1 MADALMDVGNLNDG
15 EKQHTPGSTTPNTL
29 ISQQVDVAQAE
40 AEFNALSRQLT
51 KRSELARQQSKSQSS
66 VTATLQQDVEKARVD
81 EFDRF
86 DLREYLTSSNDANQK
101 AGIKHKVCSV
111 VTLRLMGLI
120 SRALQHVG
128 VVWED
133 LQVEVMGGINSKVMK
148 FSFHAFNTLIS
159 S

>member
-1 MADALMDVGNLNDG
+1 MADALLDVGNLNDG
-15 EKQHTPGSTTPNTL
+15 EKHTPGSTPPNTL

-51 KRSELARQQSKSQSS
+51 KRSELARQQSKPESQSS
-66 VTATLQQDVEKARVD
+66 VAATLQQDVEKARVD

-111 VTLRLMGLI
+111 FTLRLVGLMT
-120 SRALQHVG
+120 RASACRRRVG
-128 VVWED
+128 G
-133 LQVEVMGGINSKVMK
+133 LAN
-148 FSFHAFNTLIS
+148 
-159 S
+159 